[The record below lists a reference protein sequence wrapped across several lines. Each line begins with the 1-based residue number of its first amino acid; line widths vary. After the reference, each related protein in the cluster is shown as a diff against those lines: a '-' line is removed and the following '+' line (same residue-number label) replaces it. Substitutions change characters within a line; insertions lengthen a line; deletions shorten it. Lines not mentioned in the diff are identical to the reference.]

1 MTITIQDFEETD
13 RKICEEILSGLK
25 DWFGIQSANEA
36 YIAILGKIPTAV
48 AIVDGKIAGFIA
60 LEQHYANSVE
70 IHVIAVEKKHHLRG
84 LGTKLLDWAES
95 WCRSKKVSW
104 FHVKTRGQ
112 STPDPGYEKTRQFY
126 QAKGFAPLFESLT
139 LWGSEDAALI
149 MVKKLE
155 IKNHR

>member
-70 IHVIAVEKKHHLRG
+70 IHVIAVEKKRRLAG
-84 LGTKLLDWAES
+84 L
-95 WCRSKKVSW
+95 
-104 FHVKTRGQ
+104 
-112 STPDPGYEKTRQFY
+112 
-126 QAKGFAPLFESLT
+126 
-139 LWGSEDAALI
+139 
-149 MVKKLE
+149 
-155 IKNHR
+155 